1 VVVRRFGS
9 KVRVLAAAGI
19 ATAVLLGAAG
29 PVAAS
34 EVSDAI
40 KAEKRV
46 ERRIEKLTRQARIR
60 VRQLQRAVVV
70 AERDADARP
79 GLQTLS
85 VLEAAQR
92 AEHGFGRWAAST
104 LRSLRARDDELEAWL
119 YSWGIFRVCPVD
131 GPRYIHD
138 DFGEIVTVGDA
149 PPHVHQGSDVEAPT
163 WTPIRAPFDGYAWSS
178 SSPYGGYQVRVRGDR
193 GYVFVAHLIAY
204 GDLGWVDAGTT
215 VGYVGDTGLSTAP
228 HAHVEWHPW
237 DGGAVDPY
245 SYLRL
250 SCG

>member
-1 VVVRRFGS
+1 MVVRRFGS
-9 KVRVLAAAGI
+9 KARVLAAAGI

-29 PVAAS
+29 PVTAS

-46 ERRIEKLTRQARIR
+46 ERRIEKLTRQAHIR
-60 VRQLQRAVVV
+60 GRQLQRAVVV
-70 AERDADARP
+70 AEREADARP

-92 AEHGFGRWAAST
+92 AEHGFGSVGRLDTPEPQCSP
-104 LRSLRARDDELEAWL
+104 RRAGGLAVL
-119 YSWGIFRVCPVD
+119 LGIFPVCPVD

-149 PPHVHQGSDVEAPT
+149 PPHAHQGSDVEAPT

-178 SSPYGGYQVRVRGDR
+178 SSRTAATRSA
-193 GYVFVAHLIAY
+193 F
-204 GDLGWVDAGTT
+204 AGTAAT
-215 VGYVGDTGLSTAP
+215 SSSPT
-228 HAHVEWHPW
+228 
-237 DGGAVDPY
+237 
-245 SYLRL
+245 
-250 SCG
+250 